1 MQNEVFEAAVTFSRT
16 EGIIPAPESSHAIKA
31 AIEEAVRAQEEGQ
44 RKVILF
50 NLSGHG
56 HFDMSAY
63 DAYFAGKLTKHKLN
77 IEDVKAALAQIGEFP
92 VPAM

>member
-1 MQNEVFEAAVTFSRT
+1 MPSRQQST
-16 EGIIPAPESSHAIKA
+16 GPPPK
-31 AIEEAVRAQEEGQ
+31 EEGQ

-63 DAYFAGKLTKHKLN
+63 DAYFAGKLTNHKLHV
-77 IEDVKAALAQIGEFP
+77 EDVKKALDQIGEFP
-92 VPAM
+92 VPAV